1 MESTAL
7 NFGDLDELTVALAG
21 IDGVRSASLDP
32 ADLNLPGV
40 LVQVVGVSHDN
51 LAGLTIKT
59 NLLLLVADS
68 QPRRAAEELQD
79 LFNAVIPVVRDTYGG
94 PTADSVMGKWV
105 LPGQPTQL
113 PGISVPL
120 DLLTTQPQEA

>member
-1 MESTAL
+1 MEPTDL
-7 NFGDLDELTVALAG
+7 NFGDLDELTEALAG

-32 ADLNLPGV
+32 ADINLPGV
-40 LVQVVGVSHDN
+40 LVQVVGVSLDL

-59 NLLLLVADS
+59 NLLLLVDDT
-68 QPRRAAEELQD
+68 QPRRAAKELQD
-79 LFNAVIPVVRDTYGG
+79 LFNAVIPVVRTLGG
-94 PTADSVMGKWV
+94 PTADSVVGKWV
-105 LPGQPTQL
+105 LPGQPVPL